1 MLFKAKRCAPVR
13 WGRLVLL
20 ASVTMW
26 LGGAS
31 VNVMAQPAVSHE
43 APAAASLSPDVVSAL
58 LEALRAAP
66 LQGFGRD
73 EFNTAEAERLLQ
85 SPDPTVHA
93 QGEARLRAAVV
104 AYARAQHGLRIPQAS
119 FLKEWAIR
127 PAPYAAEADFDAALA
142 GRRTAAWLRALPPSD
157 PRYARLVTSYAHY
170 QDLAARGGWPVLAGA
185 LRAGALRAGN
195 TGPAVAALRR
205 RLAIEDPAVVS
216 PAESDSATALY
227 DADLVSAVSR
237 TQIRYG
243 LTPDGV
249 VGRATLAA
257 LNIPVERR
265 LAQIRANLERWRWL
279 SGSLPAYRAELNIAD
294 QSLFLHDST
303 QPDLAMRAIVGQ
315 PGKRTPMFQDH
326 IRAVVLN
333 PPWNVPADIAAKEIW
348 PKIRK
353 DRGYMAREGF
363 VVRPDG
369 SLQQLPG
376 PKCALGN
383 IKFDLSNPF
392 GVYLHDTP
400 ARSLFA
406 GDNRA
411 LSHGCMR
418 LEQPNALAK
427 RLLAGDADWPA
438 TRIDLAILGGHTE
451 RIALAQP
458 VPLYVFYWTVSM
470 TADGQINFRPDLYRW
485 DEQLIGMLEA
495 AAEPR

>member
-1 MLFKAKRCAPVR
+1 MLFKAKRSIPAR

-20 ASVTMW
+20 ASVVMW

-31 VNVMAQPAVSHE
+31 ANVMAQPSVHE
-43 APAAASLSPDVVSAL
+43 AGAVAPLSPDVASAL

-73 EFNTAEAERLLQ
+73 EFNAAEAARLLQ
-85 SPDPTVHA
+85 SPDSAVHA
-93 QGEARLRAAVV
+93 QGEARLRTAVI
-104 AYARAQHGLRIPQAS
+104 AYARAQHGLRVPQTS
-119 FLKEWAIR
+119 FLEDWAIR

-157 PRYARLVTSYAHY
+157 PRYARLLTSYAHY
-170 QDLAARGGWPVLAGA
+170 QDLAARGGWPALAGA
-185 LRAGALRAGN
+185 LRAGD
-195 TGPAVAALRR
+195 TGPAVAALRL
-205 RLAIEDPAVVS
+205 RLAIEDSAVIS
-216 PAESDSATALY
+216 PAASDSTAALY
-227 DADLVSAVSR
+227 DADLASAVSR
-237 TQIRYG
+237 AQIRYG

-257 LNIPVERR
+257 LNMSVERR
-265 LAQIRANLERWRWL
+265 LQQIRANLERWRWL
-279 SGSLPAYRAELNIAD
+279 SSSLPAYRAELNIAD
-294 QSLFLHDST
+294 QSLVLHDST

-315 PGKRTPMFQDH
+315 PAKRTPMFQDH
-326 IRAVVLN
+326 IKAVVLN

-353 DRGYMAREGF
+353 DPGYMAREGF

-406 GDNRA
+406 GDKRA

-427 RLLAGDADWPA
+427 RLLAGDPDWPA

-451 RIALAQP
+451 RVALAQP
-458 VPLYVFYWTVSM
+458 VPLYVFYWTAF
-470 TADGQINFRPDLYRW
+470 TAADGQISFRTDLYGW
-485 DEQLIGMLEA
+485 DEKLIGMLEGA
-495 AAEPR
+495 DQR